1 MDAKPTIICLMG
13 PTAAGKTDVAVELL
27 QHFPCEIISVDSA
40 MVYRGMDIGT
50 AKPDAHL
57 QKIAPH
63 RLIDLC
69 DPSESYSAGQFN
81 HDALAAIQEIIAQNR
96 IPLLVG
102 GTMMY
107 FHTLQNGISNLPSAD
122 KITRDRL
129 SQEAETIGWEE
140 LHKRLLEVDPIAAAK
155 IHPNDPQRIQRALE
169 VYELTGI
176 KLSDY
181 WQNNIDALQEYNV
194 VNLALLPTDRDHLHQ
209 RIQQRFIRMLEQGF
223 IGEVEALY
231 QRGDLHADLPSM
243 RSVGYQQVWDYLAG
257 NLNHQEMQERGI
269 IATRQLAKRQL
280 TWLRSWKELQQI
292 PFENSAKT
300 TQVIEILKPFLN

>member
-1 MDAKPTIICLMG
+1 MG
-13 PTAAGKTDVAVELL
+13 PTAAGKTDLAVELL

-40 MVYRGMDIGT
+40 MVYRDMDIGT
-50 AKPDAHL
+50 AKPDANL

-63 RLIDLC
+63 RLIDIC

-81 HDALAAIQEIIAQNR
+81 QDALTAIQEIIAKNH

-107 FHTLQNGISNLPSAD
+107 FHTLQNGISNLPSAN
-122 KITRDRL
+122 KKTRDKL
-129 SQEAETIGWEE
+129 SQEAEAIGWEE
-140 LHKRLLEVDPIAAAK
+140 LHKRLLQIDPIAATK

-181 WQNNIDALQEYNV
+181 WQSNKTVLQEYNV
-194 VNLALLPTDRDHLHQ
+194 VNLALLPTDREHLHQ
-209 RIQQRFIRMLEQGF
+209 RIQQRFMRMLEQGF
-223 IGEVEALY
+223 IIEVESLY
-231 QRGDLHADLPSM
+231 HRGDLHANLPSM
-243 RSVGYQQVWDYLAG
+243 RSVGYQQVWAYLAG
-257 NLNHQEMQERGI
+257 KLNRQEMQERGI

-280 TWLRSWKELQQI
+280 TWLRNWEPLLQI
-292 PFENSAKT
+292 PFENAVNT
-300 TQVIEILKPFLN
+300 PPIIELLKKRVKICL